1 MKDDEM
7 YRHPRLHRRGDTYY
21 FRAKVPVDLIACYPG
36 AEIKFS
42 LRTRDRQVAWQRVQI
57 ESLRLDREFDERR
70 KSAVQDIPPLT
81 VVTSIDDEFIAK
93 LKASFLRD
101 SLDCDTDLRTSPFGE
116 VDYELRQEHLEQQ
129 LAALRQANRT
139 GDTSLIEGL
148 LKVFLRSQGYEL
160 RLSDRDYRR
169 LSLAF
174 LQGYTKTIQS
184 IALRDEGELVEPEV
198 LAPSSSLLPRPT
210 ARPVLAQLTWDQLF
224 EKWRNATVRRAKTS
238 DEFQRILKAFE
249 SLTKGMSPAE
259 VGKRQVIDFRDHLL
273 AEKQT
278 SKTVD
283 KKISILRTLFR
294 VAVHDEL
301 LPSDPTAGVLVA
313 MPKTTKKP
321 RAGFTSDELGT
332 IFGAAVFQRG
342 AVAGRK
348 FGPAEF
354 WLPLIG
360 LYTGARIEEIAQ
372 LRVKEIRRH
381 PTLGHFFHI
390 TDEGEDS
397 EVKNESSRRRVPVH
411 QGLLD
416 TGLLAYA
423 ESLPDQNGYLF
434 PTLIPDKYQRRSS
447 GYGKEFGKFLR
458 DELKILDRRKVFHSF
473 RHLFKHRCRELGIS
487 EDVHDALTG
496 HTNASEARSYGNDE
510 YPLEPLFSA
519 MAAFHFEGVP
529 APLSYA
535 QWPK

>member
-7 YRHPRLHRRGDTYY
+7 YRHPRLHKRGDTFY
-21 FRAKVPVDLIACYPG
+21 FRAKVPVDLLPFYPG

-42 LRTRDRQVAWQRVQI
+42 LRTRDRQTAWQRVQL
-57 ESLRLDREFDERR
+57 ESLRLDREFDTRR
-70 KSAVQDIPPLT
+70 KSACEADAPLN
-81 VVTSIDDEFIAK
+81 VVTSIDDEFISK

-101 SLDCDTDLRTSPFGE
+101 SLDSDTDLRTGPFGE
-116 VDYELRQEHLEQQ
+116 VDYELRQEQLEQQ
-129 LAALRQANRT
+129 LAALKHANRT
-139 GDTSLIEGL
+139 GDTSLIEGI
-148 LKVFLRSQGYEL
+148 LKIFLRSQGYEL

-210 ARPVLAQLTWDQLF
+210 TQQTVSQVTWGQLF
-224 EKWRNATVRRAKTS
+224 DKWRLATARRAKTS

-249 SLTKGMSPAE
+249 SFAKGLGPAE
-259 VGKRQVIDFRDHLL
+259 VSKRHVIEFRDHLL
-273 AEKQT
+273 AQMQS

-283 KKISILRTLFR
+283 KKISILRTIFR
-294 VAVHDEL
+294 VAVHDEI
-301 LPSDPTAGVLVA
+301 LPIDPTAGVLVA
-313 MPKTTKKP
+313 MPKVVKKA
-321 RAGFTSDELGT
+321 RTGFTTDELST
-332 IFGAAVFQRG
+332 IFGAQLFQRG
-342 AVAGRK
+342 AVASRK

-372 LRVKEIRRH
+372 LRVNEIQHH
-381 PTLGHFFHI
+381 PKLGHFFNI

-397 EVKNESSRRRVPVH
+397 EVKNESSRRRVPIH
-411 QGLLD
+411 QALLVAGLL
-416 TGLLAYA
+416 TYA
-423 ESLPDQNGYLF
+423 KSLPDQSGYLF
-434 PTLIPDKYQRRSS
+434 PTLTTDKYRRRSS

-496 HTNASEARSYGNDE
+496 HTSASEARAYGNDQ
-510 YPLEPLFSA
+510 YPLEPLFAA
-519 MAAFHFEGVP
+519 MATFNFEGVP
-529 APLSYA
+529 APLSYGR
-535 QWPK
+535 WPK